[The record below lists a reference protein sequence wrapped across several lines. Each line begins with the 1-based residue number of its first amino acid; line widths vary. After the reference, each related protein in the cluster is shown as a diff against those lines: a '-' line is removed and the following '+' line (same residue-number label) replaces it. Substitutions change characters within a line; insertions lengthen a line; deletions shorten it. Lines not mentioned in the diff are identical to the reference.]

1 MSHPLTSQFLEGIQ
15 SSRLL
20 DDARLD
26 ELRARPEAMWGD
38 VASLANFAQERGW
51 LTPYQ
56 TLELREGRGD
66 RLTVHGYQIFD
77 KIDEGPHGATF
88 KAQHPALQQ
97 PVSLRLLSNNWLEP
111 ADNSADYIA
120 RVRAASLAQSPH
132 LANILDAGG
141 LDAGPFVVQEF
152 VDGCDLFRLV
162 NEMGALPVGLACEYV
177 RQAAIA
183 LKAAHEKGVAHG
195 EVSPHSLLLTP
206 VKRSTGSNGDV
217 SIRPRAGASIKL
229 TEFGLTPRR
238 PPVSELTFGQ
248 TDRLGPVAFFPPER
262 LTSGEKTPAGD
273 MYGLGGTLYFL
284 LTTRPP
290 HLGESPLAVLL
301 SLQQAEPP
309 ALDTLKS
316 DVATGVS
323 DLVQRLLSRYP
334 TSRPTAAEVVDALL
348 PYCEASA
355 MPISTPDVVLAAHE
369 TFTQPAVPTAVPVAR
384 DLDRPE
390 TAQDAEPFAEPIDE
404 PMAEEIPPTPMP
416 TVEPMPELHASY
428 NGHGLVP
435 EIQPLDEHHHDD
447 HEHGAF
453 GHTAMGADK
462 PRAPKKRAKA
472 TPKQKML
479 IGIGLALHLTATTM
493 CLSWLGWIPN
503 PFAKKAENPPI
514 EKKDD
519 TTTKTKP
526 KKK

>member
-1 MSHPLTSQFLEGIQ
+1 MSHPATSQFLEGIQ
-15 SSRLL
+15 SNRLL

-26 ELRARPEAMWGD
+26 ELRARPEATWGD
-38 VASLANFAQERGW
+38 VNSLATYAQERGW
-51 LTPYQ
+51 LTAYQ
-56 TLELREGRGD
+56 TLELREGRANG
-66 RLTVHGYQIFD
+66 LTVHGYQIFD
-77 KIDEGPHGATF
+77 KIDEGPHGITY
-88 KAQHPALQQ
+88 KALHPALQQ
-97 PVSLRLLSNNWLEP
+97 PVSLRLVKNEWLEP
-111 ADNSADYIA
+111 TDSSAEYIA
-120 RVRAASLAQSPH
+120 RVHAASLAQSPH
-132 LANILDAGG
+132 LANVLDAGA

-162 NEMGALPVGLACEYV
+162 NEMGTLPVGLACEYV

-195 EVSPHSLLLTP
+195 EVSPHALLLTP

-217 SIRPRAGASIKL
+217 SIRPRAGATVKL
-229 TEFGLTPRR
+229 VEFGLTPRR
-238 PPVSELTFGQ
+238 PPVSELTFGE

-262 LTSGEKTPAGD
+262 LSSGEKTIAGD

-290 HLGESPLAVLL
+290 HLGDSPLAVLL

-309 ALDTLKS
+309 PLETLKS
-316 DVATGVS
+316 DVPTGVS
-323 DLVQRLLSRYP
+323 DLVQKLLSRYP
-334 TSRPTAAEVVDALL
+334 TSRPTAAEVADALA
-348 PYCEASA
+348 PYCEPSVMAS
-355 MPISTPDVVLAAHE
+355 STDPVLVANE

-390 TAQDAEPFAEPIDE
+390 TANGAEPFAESLDE
-404 PMAEEIPPTPMP
+404 PLAEEIPPTPVP
-416 TVEPMPELHASY
+416 TIEPLSGSHPAF

-447 HEHGAF
+447 HSHTAF
-453 GHTAMGADK
+453 GHSAMGADK
-462 PRAPKKRAKA
+462 PRAPRPKAKA
-472 TPKQKML
+472 TSKQKML

-493 CLSWLGWIPN
+493 CLSWIGVLPN
-503 PFAKKAENPPI
+503 PFAKKSDTTQI
-514 EKKDD
+514 EDKKDA
-519 TTTKTKP
+519 TTKTKT